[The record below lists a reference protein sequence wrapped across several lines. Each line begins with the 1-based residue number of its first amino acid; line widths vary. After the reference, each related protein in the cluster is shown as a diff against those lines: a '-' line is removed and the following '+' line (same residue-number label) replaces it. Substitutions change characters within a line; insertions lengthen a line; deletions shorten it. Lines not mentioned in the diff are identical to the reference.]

1 MIAGPIDVHCH
12 LEDPA
17 FDSNRGEVLA
27 RAREA
32 GVVAVVTSGLGPE
45 AALKTLDISD
55 NRFVYPTLGVAPYE
69 LAGYEE
75 VYELIIRERARIV
88 GIGEVGL
95 DYYHGRAEDR
105 AEQVEVFT
113 RFVRLAQELGLP
125 LIVHSRSAGRHAL
138 DILFREK
145 AEPVVMHAF
154 DGRSSYALKAVEKG
168 FFFSIP
174 PSVVRSRQK
183 QKLVKAL
190 PLESLLLESDAPVLG
205 PDPQRL
211 NEPKNI
217 LVSARAIAEI
227 KRSSEEVVVD
237 CTSRL
242 SRDLFRL

>member
-1 MIAGPIDVHCH
+1 LTAGPVDVHCH

-32 GVVAVVTSGLGPE
+32 GLGAIVTSGLGLQ
-45 AALKTLDISD
+45 AALKTLQLSD

-69 LAGYEE
+69 LAGCEE
-75 VYELIIRERARIV
+75 VYQLILRERARIV

-95 DYYHGRAEDR
+95 DYYHGRAEDL
-105 AEQVEVFT
+105 AKQVEVFT

-125 LIVHSRSAGRHAL
+125 LVVHSRSAGRYAL
-138 DILFREK
+138 EILFREK
-145 AEPVVMHAF
+145 AEPVIMHAF
-154 DGRSSYALKAVEKG
+154 DGRSSHALKAVEKG
-168 FFFSIP
+168 FFFSVP
-174 PSVVRSRQK
+174 PSVIRSRQK

-205 PDPQRL
+205 PDPNCV
-211 NEPKNI
+211 NEPRNI
-217 LVSARAIAEI
+217 LVSARAVAQI
-227 KRSSEEVVVD
+227 KRLPEEKVVD

>member
-1 MIAGPIDVHCH
+1 MFTGPIDVHCH

-17 FDSNRGEVLA
+17 FDSTRDEVLA
-27 RAREA
+27 RARDA
-32 GVVAVVTSGLGPE
+32 GVGAVVTSGLGLE
-45 AALKTLDISD
+45 AALKTLGISD
-55 NRFVYPTLGVAPYE
+55 NKFVYATLGIAPYE
-69 LAGYEE
+69 LTGYEQ
-75 VYELIIRERARIV
+75 VNQLIMRERARIV

-95 DYYHGRAEDR
+95 DYYYGSAEDR
-105 AEQVEVFT
+105 AKQVEVFT
-113 RFVRLAQELGLP
+113 RFVRLARELGLP
-125 LIVHSRSAGRHAL
+125 LIVHSRSAGRQAL
-138 DILFREK
+138 DILFEEQ
-145 AEPVVMHAF
+145 AELVVMHAF

-205 PDPQRL
+205 PDPQRV

-217 LVSARAIAEI
+217 FLSARAVAEM
-227 KRSSEEVVVD
+227 KHLPEDEVID